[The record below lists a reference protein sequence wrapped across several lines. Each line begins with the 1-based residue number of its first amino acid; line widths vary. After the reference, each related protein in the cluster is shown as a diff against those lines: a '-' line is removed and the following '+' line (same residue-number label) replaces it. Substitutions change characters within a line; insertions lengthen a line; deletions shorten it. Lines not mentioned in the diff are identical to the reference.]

1 MMYNP
6 FGSRQFAGTVTPG
19 TPTAPFELGEPP
31 VRYPRRPRFALQSR
45 QLDRLAS
52 SVQLGWAFGALELR
66 AAALADSILDY

>member
-19 TPTAPFELGEPP
+19 TLFELGEPP
-31 VRYPRRPRFALQSR
+31 VRYNRRPRFVLQSR

-52 SVQLGWAFGALELR
+52 SVQLGWASGALELR

>member
-6 FGSRQFAGTVTPG
+6 FGWRQFVGTVTPG
-19 TPTAPFELGEPP
+19 TPFELGEPP
-31 VRYPRRPRFALQSR
+31 VRYNRRPRFALQSR

-52 SVQLGWAFGALELR
+52 SVQLGWASGALELR